1 MALEVFFRDD
11 LRRGITSSAF
21 TIIHC
26 GRSSDFIL
34 GALTGLQAQ
43 ALLYDIDL
51 PSILAEL
58 RMQDGITVLSWL
70 KSEFGYSDLA
80 GLLA

>member
-1 MALEVFFRDD
+1 MT
-11 LRRGITSSAF
+11 LRLWDRTDSRNGITSSAF
-21 TIIHC
+21 TILHC

-51 PSILAEL
+51 LSILEK
-58 RMQDGITVLSWL
+58 LSIEGMAVSVWL
-70 KSEFGYSDLA
+70 EREFGFRDLV
-80 GLLA
+80 GLLE